1 MMSGQ
6 ELREETMT
14 ILLVEDNL
22 AHAELVRRSFEE
34 HQVINEIYHV
44 SDGEAAIDY
53 LFRQGTYA
61 DPERS
66 PRPHI
71 ILLDLRLPKIDGLEV
86 LTQIKSDDT
95 LRAIPVIILTTS
107 SAEQDI
113 NRAYSEHVNSYLVKP
128 VNFGSFT
135 QLMKEIGYYWLG
147 WNCHP
152 RE

>member
-1 MMSGQ
+1 
-6 ELREETMT
+6 MT